1 MSNGCQAWRSQRV
14 LAQAQAVPTRRSA
27 LLVTRKHSS
36 RRSPLLECAGPGS
49 ISTRREGNVRR
60 GLECNASGDGQ
71 VDPMTGMPVINAV
84 LEKEVTINGTKIH
97 YRCSEGKESS
107 PTIVFLHGVLSSS
120 YSYRKVIDL
129 LGQEGYNCVAP
140 DWPGHGDSDVPASGK
155 FNYRADDYLHLL
167 EAFLYKLN
175 VRENYILVTQGF
187 ILGQYGLLYALKNR
201 ESIDKLVVL
210 NTPLETKTQ
219 MPGILKKLKGSGG
232 GLFGGLFGSEGGS
245 VAEIRAD
252 TYCGLGGPYL
262 MPADDALVYQEPFL
276 KQEYRDSASKL
287 MENVDY
293 EQLLQEIDSGFRR
306 FKTDTLLAYGT
317 SDRYMD
323 WNTAT
328 EWLDDKRTC
337 MKLFTFPDKMGH
349 FAQEDYPE
357 RVADTI
363 LKFCEGE
370 NVQIKGDLSK
380 FN

>member
-1 MSNGCQAWRSQRV
+1 
-14 LAQAQAVPTRRSA
+14 
-27 LLVTRKHSS
+27 
-36 RRSPLLECAGPGS
+36 
-49 ISTRREGNVRR
+49 
-60 GLECNASGDGQ
+60 
-71 VDPMTGMPVINAV
+71 MTGMPVTSSV
-84 LEKEVTINGTKIH
+84 LQKDVVINGTRWS
-97 YRCSEGKESS
+97 YRCAEGKEGF
-107 PTIVFLHGVLSSS
+107 PTVVFLHGILSSS

-155 FNYRADDYLHLL
+155 FNYAADDYLHGL

-175 VRENYILVTQGF
+175 VKENYILVTQGF
-187 ILGQYGLLYALKNR
+187 ILGQYGLLYALKNK

-210 NTPLETKTQ
+210 NTPLEKKTQ
-219 MPGILKKLKGSGG
+219 LPGIVKKLKGADGGVFG
-232 GLFGGLFGSEGGS
+232 GLFGGGGGGSS

-262 MPADDALVYQEPFL
+262 MPGDDAVVYQEPFL

-293 EQLLQEIDSGFRR
+293 QQLVEEIDTRYR
-306 FKTDTLLAYGT
+306 TFKTETLLAYGT

-328 EWLDDKRTC
+328 DWLDDKRTC
-337 MKLFTFPDKMGH
+337 MKLFTFPDKIGH

-363 LKFCEGE
+363 LKFIAGE
-370 NVQIKGDLSK
+370 NVEIKGDLSK